1 MSLIRTRTTRAPHAA
16 RTTRTT
22 RAAVATAA
30 AALVLAGCVDEGRTS
45 NPDSDEGDG
54 ASAECPVEV
63 NEDIDTTVNLG
74 YQPIPNG
81 DLVVRDLG
89 WLESCLPNADINW
102 TQVASGGDMVQAF
115 GSGSVD
121 LGLVGSSPATK
132 AVSPPNDIDM
142 QVIWIHDIIGDAE
155 SLVVQEGAGEALP
168 DLAGQTV
175 AVPFASTA
183 HYSLLAAL
191 EREGMTPS
199 DIDLIN
205 LSPDAMLAAWERQ
218 EIDAAWVWAPTLPQL
233 ADSGEIILSAADTAE
248 AGAPTF
254 DLAGASTEFV
264 EANPEFMEVWTAV
277 QDQAV
282 QMIKDDPDAA
292 AESIAIQLGIE
303 TDEVLEQIEG
313 YTYLD
318 ASEQA
323 GEDYF
328 GGILSQ
334 DLVNTADFLVT
345 QDEIS
350 EVSPQEAYEE
360 AVYADAIDKV
370 AGQ

>member
-1 MSLIRTRTTRAPHAA
+1 MSLTCSRTA
-16 RTTRTT
+16 
-22 RAAVATAA
+22 RAAALTAVT
-30 AALVLAGCVDEGRTS
+30 ALVLAGCVDQNRSS
-45 NPDSDEGDG
+45 NPDSEEGAG
-54 ASAECPVEV
+54 TSSECPVEV
-63 NEDIDTTVNLG
+63 NEEIDTTVNLG

-89 WLESCLPNADINW
+89 WLEACMPNAEISW
-102 TQVASGGDMVQAF
+102 TQVASGGEMVQAF

-132 AVSPPNDIDM
+132 AVSPPNNIDM
-142 QVIWIHDIIGDAE
+142 QVVWIHDIIGEAE

-191 EREGMTPS
+191 EREGMTPA

-205 LSPDAMLAAWERQ
+205 LSPDAMLAAWGRG

-233 ADSGEIILSAADTAE
+233 AESGEIILSAADTAE

-254 DLAGASTEFV
+254 DLAGASTEFI
-264 EANPEFMEVWTAV
+264 EANPEFLQVWTAV

-282 QMIKDDPDAA
+282 RMIKDDPDAA
-292 AESIAIQLGIE
+292 AESIAIQLGIDTE
-303 TDEVLEQIEG
+303 QVLDQLPG

-318 ASEQA
+318 AGEQA

-328 GGILSQ
+328 GGTLAQ
-334 DLVNTADFLVT
+334 DLINTADFLVT
-345 QDEIS
+345 QEEID
-350 EVSPQEAYEE
+350 EVSPAEAYEG
-360 AVYADAIDKV
+360 AVYSAAIDQV